1 MKNND
6 GWYASNI
13 AQLGDCQPFA
23 DDLQWLTMINNQLQ
37 DNYNDL
43 QAGLQWFTSWFTMI
57 YKLVYKHLQSIT
69 INYKV
74 IYNHL
79 QSFTI
84 IYNHSQ

>member
-1 MKNND
+1 MWRMKNND

-43 QAGLQWFTSWFTMI
+43 QRFTMI
-57 YKLVYKHLQSIT
+57 YNDLQD
-69 INYKV
+69 K
-74 IYNHL
+74 IYND
-79 QSFTI
+79 
-84 IYNHSQ
+84 